1 MFMTNRQIMSLLV
14 VILSGLVLWIIPTQV
29 RGDNQLFGANGTLL
43 PALAVGLMLILSFL
57 DFTLSIFSTTK
68 SDKGRQL
75 ARAND
80 VTINKPQAFGIGL
93 VVVSMVLFVWLLP
106 VFGYLAVSSALL
118 VGLMLGIGG
127 RGRPVAIILTSVI
140 AVGVLFLALRYGLGL
155 RLQIWPDLTLWMG

>member
-57 DFTLSIFSTTK
+57 DFTLSILSTAK

-75 ARAND
+75 ARTND

-106 VFGYLAVSSALL
+106 VFGYLAVSSVLL